1 MRSWSSV
8 IVSVGIGLGGITAP
22 ARAVA
27 AGPEGDAALRTV
39 EARRRYQEGN
49 AAMKLHQ
56 WQRAYEAYLQAWRQ
70 RPHWQVAGSL
80 GEVELTLGK
89 SGDAANHLAFFLHEA
104 KDVSPEE
111 TKRVREWLA
120 QARAAASRLTLT
132 TAPPGAEILVDGV
145 AIGPAPWRDEVYV
158 EPGKH
163 VVTGRQGACAATAS
177 VEVGAGQSQAIA
189 LRCEP
194 TTPDQKSSAAAAQAG
209 PTGQVAP
216 SPEHRTVLIAGVSVT
231 AASLGL
237 GLASVALFTVKGH
250 RAKENGESA
259 AGPNATAEATFKS
272 VALWSFVAAG
282 VAASGT
288 LAYEITIRRA
298 GRPPVRGSVVV
309 GPTGAA
315 AMVQGGF

>member
-1 MRSWSSV
+1 M
-8 IVSVGIGLGGITAP
+8 SVGIGLGGITAP
-22 ARAVA
+22 AVA
-27 AGPEGDAALRTV
+27 TAAEAEGDAALRTV

-56 WQRAYEAYLQAWRQ
+56 WQRAYDAYLQAWKQ

-89 SGDAANHLAFFLHEA
+89 SVDAANHLAFFLSEA
-104 KDVSPEE
+104 KDVAPEE
-111 TKRVREWLA
+111 TKRVREWLGK
-120 QARAAASRLTLT
+120 ARATTSRLTLT

-145 AIGPAPWRDEVYV
+145 AIGQAPLRDEIHVD
-158 EPGKH
+158 PGRH
-163 VVTGRQGACAATAS
+163 VVTYRQGACVATAS
-177 VEVGAGQSQAIA
+177 VELTAGQSQEIA

-194 TTPDQKSSAAAAQAG
+194 TTPDRKVGVAAPADRASSA
-209 PTGQVAP
+209 
-216 SPEHRTVLIAGVSVT
+216 SPEHRGILIAGVSVT

-237 GLASVALFTVKGH
+237 GLSSVALFTAKGH
-250 RAKENGESA
+250 KAKENGEPA
-259 AGPNATAEATFKS
+259 AGPNATAEASFKS

-288 LAYEITIRRA
+288 LAYEITSRRA
-298 GRPPVRGSVVV
+298 GRPPVRGTVVV